1 MNLLLVLNNKR
12 TIFLLAFIFFLGL
25 FLRFY
30 QLGEVPVS
38 LHRDEATLGYNA
50 FSILKTGK
58 DMGGNFLPL
67 HIDSF
72 LFSPAGYSYF
82 SIPFI
87 FLFGLNEFSVRF
99 ASAFFGILTVPIVF
113 LIAQNL
119 FNNSKNKDIIAF
131 SSAVLLAISPWYI
144 NLSRTASEN
153 TIVTFFIC
161 LGVYLYIL
169 FIKSKNKIYLFLG
182 FVSLALTL
190 FIYQAPRAFLPIF
203 IPFMLLSLNQHKNIY
218 KNKIIIGFLFILL
231 IIFPIV
237 FILGSKD
244 LSLRITTLSIFTQ
257 KEAQLVAHDQR
268 LKDFISG
275 IPLLP
280 SVLFHNKITSLF
292 LIFLDN
298 YFKHFS
304 FDFLFL
310 DGSFPQRYKIPNM
323 GLLYLFE
330 LPLLVI
336 ALLKLSKKYKRELL
350 FLAGWILIS
359 VVGSA
364 LAFDDV
370 PNMQRTLMG
379 MPAFSILSGYGA
391 VFVFTSFK
399 KYKPWGKIA
408 IGFFLIL
415 VFYNFFYY
423 LVQYYSQGRLY
434 RPWYR
439 QDGYKELVSQVNNL
453 MPSFEKAVITN
464 RESYPTIFF
473 LFYSKYDP
481 AKFQEETYRTDIR
494 YSDHISFGRFE
505 FSQEECPLKT
515 DVETKKITG
524 RKNILYVNSALCKED
539 LRETKLIKTIKRVDD
554 TEVFKILK
562 LE

>member
-1 MNLLLVLNNKR
+1 L
-12 TIFLLAFIFFLGL
+12 IAL

-30 QLGEVPVS
+30 LLGEVPVS

-50 FSILKTGK
+50 YSILKTGR
-58 DMGGNFLPL
+58 DIEGNFLPL

-87 FLFGLNEFSVRF
+87 FLFDLNEFSVRF
-99 ASAFFGILTVPIVF
+99 ASAFFGVLTIPIVF
-113 LIAQNL
+113 LITRNL
-119 FNNSKNKDIIAF
+119 FNNSKNKNLIAF
-131 SSAVLLAISPWYI
+131 FSAVLIAISPWHV
-144 NLSRTASEN
+144 NLSRTAIEN

-161 LGVYLYIL
+161 LGIYLYVL
-169 FIKSKNKIYLFLG
+169 FIKSKNKIYLILS
-182 FVSLALTL
+182 FVFLALTL
-190 FIYQAPRAFLPIF
+190 FVYQAPRAFLPIF
-203 IPFMLLSLNQHKNIY
+203 IPFMLFSLNQYKNIY

-231 IIFPIV
+231 IILPLF
-237 FILGSKD
+237 FILGSGD
-244 LSLRITTLSIFTQ
+244 LSLRITTLSIFNQ
-257 KEAQLVAHDQR
+257 KEAQLVTHDQR

-275 IPLLP
+275 IPPLV
-280 SVLFHNKITSLF
+280 SVVFHNKITSLS

-310 DGSFPQRYKIPNM
+310 DGGFPERYKIPNM

-330 LPLLVI
+330 LPLLFI
-336 ALLKLSKKYKRELL
+336 ALLELSKKYRRELL

-364 LAFDDV
+364 LTFDDV

-391 VFVFTSFK
+391 VSLFAALK
-399 KYKPWGKIA
+399 KYKPWGKAVLGI
-408 IGFFLIL
+408 FLIL
-415 VFYNFFYY
+415 VFYNSFYY
-423 LVQYYSQGRLY
+423 FVQYYSQGKLY

-439 QDGYKELVSQVNNL
+439 QDGYRKLVPQVNNL

-481 AKFQEETYRTDIR
+481 ARFQEETYKTDIR
-494 YSDHISFGRFE
+494 YSDHINFARFE
-505 FSQEECPLKT
+505 FSEEECPLKT
-515 DVETKKITG
+515 DIKTKKIAG
-524 RKNILYVNSALCKED
+524 EKNTLYVNSALCKED
-539 LRETKLIKTIKRVDD
+539 LKEAKLIKTIKRVDD